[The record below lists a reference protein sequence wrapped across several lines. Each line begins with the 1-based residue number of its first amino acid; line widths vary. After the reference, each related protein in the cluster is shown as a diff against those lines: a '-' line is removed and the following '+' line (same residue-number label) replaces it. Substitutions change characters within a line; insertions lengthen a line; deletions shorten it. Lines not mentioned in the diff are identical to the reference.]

1 MAKALPPMNV
11 RALTS
16 RRVESLTALAIDQ
29 AKLAMVEGDLLVL
42 TGLNLLV
49 NGGKYVNGKTSDD
62 DIHMTI
68 MGYYIPEL
76 D

>member
-29 AKLAMVEGDLLVL
+29 AKLAMVEG
-42 TGLNLLV
+42 GPMGARKSGRW
-49 NGGKYVNGKTSDD
+49 GGV
-62 DIHMTI
+62 
-68 MGYYIPEL
+68 
-76 D
+76 